1 MITNDYDENP
11 RRRPTEEDDDEDD
24 NDPQQQNGGDYDE
37 TGGFDDGPKYHN
49 NSNRM
54 LGQRSNSTMMGGD
67 YYDDSGF
74 SPAVGQQHSNPTNI
88 MNNVSPSSTSSV
100 SPPYGGQGSSGGS
113 SDRLASFRLTKS
125 RRRKSANM
133 VERPVFFTSER
144 HQPFVPVPKEVIDW
158 RMKQRLKTVHVALVV
173 CLNIGVDP
181 PDVVKVHPC
190 AKYECW
196 VDPQAHPQKALEGI
210 GANLKMQY
218 ERWQPRARYKQCLDP
233 TVEDVKKTCVQLRK
247 SAKKE
252 RILFHY
258 NGHGVPKPTTNGEIW
273 VFNKTFTQYIPLS
286 LYDLYCWMDSPSI
299 YVFDCSNAGII
310 LNSFIQIIEQ
320 KDVPPRGS
328 MMRKEN
334 IILAACGVNENLPMN
349 PDFPADL
356 FTSCLTTPIKIA
368 LNWFMQRNKLVDGVT
383 EELIDNI
390 PGRINDRRTP
400 IGELNWI
407 FTAVTDTI
415 AWNVLP
421 RDLFHKLFRQDLLV
435 ASLFRNFLLA
445 DRIMRSANCTPV
457 SYPKLP
463 ETHNHPMWDAWD
475 LALDQ
480 CVSQLPN
487 LLNNPNAEYQYSPFF
502 SSQLTDFQVWLD
514 FGHRIQKPPT
524 QLPILL
530 QVLLSQSHRLRAL
543 TLLGRFLDMGSWAVN
558 LALSVGIFPYVL
570 KLLQSN
576 SLELRRILVFI
587 WTKILALDRPCQ
599 VDLVKD
605 HGHSYFIN
613 ILVERNNDSE
623 LRAMACFVLSVIADR
638 FIPGQQACLKYKNL
652 FDVCAAQL
660 IEQDSLLRK
669 WACLLIAKLLEDFDE
684 AQEVAIKVGTHDK
697 ILHLLND
704 DVPEVRAAC
713 VFTLQKFIGLKPEK
727 TEERIQGE
735 IKIGTALYQVIL
747 DGSPLVRK
755 ELVYALGTLIQQ
767 YGEYIA
773 PELLKSIIREE
784 THHLTSAPTP
794 ILVSGSNP
802 QNPSTPSTLIF
813 QQKKKKKKDRKTLE
827 ADLNS
832 QTPTPK
838 DSKVLKDMKDRELGT
853 LSYFVLDVCRVVIM
867 LCFDPVREVAEEA
880 HKILSFMK
888 YSFTKLNDDEF
899 ERELFLI
906 KEKAFN
912 AQSVPKSPSLKP
924 MPKRLM
930 DKLSIRK
937 SASDSDF
944 LKAGYA
950 QQQNNYSDDD
960 TDSDSMDA
968 TSASTHQLVFMKSSF
983 YERSCEYFSNPI
995 LPENVTKDDFVSPQ
1009 TLKRRKRNEHLVK
1022 EASTML
1028 KLVGK
1033 RKLEEQIGFF
1043 GNETEIVS
1051 QMKFHGFEPYLVVS
1065 DENDGL
1071 TIWNWVRGAIVN
1083 QFKCGDILK
1092 SRITDFHIINE
1103 ESEQSMLLV
1112 ASAAG
1117 NVAIYKNYEK
1127 KEEPVS
1133 SFRAAHEAIANE
1145 SGLGILTEWQQH
1157 NGTLFVTGDIE
1168 KVKIWDVEK
1177 ELCVQNLQLDSPVTS
1192 ITSDPNN
1199 GFLFATGCTNGK
1211 ILIFDK
1217 RESSSS
1223 PILSHQLI
1231 SHYEECHKNW
1241 VVSTKIQNV
1250 NSYQVISGCANGDI
1264 MFWDTR
1270 VTNKCVKQFNAH
1282 KGSMTALAIHNYAP
1296 VLACGSNNQ
1305 FIKVFNTSAETLS
1318 MIYYHDGFLGQRI
1331 GPISCLAFHPFRMCL
1346 AAGSTDSIISLYSS
1360 QEKP

>member
-1 MITNDYDENP
+1 MIPNDYEENS
-11 RRRPTEEDDDEDD
+11 RRRTNQDDD
-24 NDPQQQNGGDYDE
+24 NDDIDNDEPNNQQQNDDE
-37 TGGFDDGPKYHN
+37 ENFENEPKYAQ
-49 NSNRM
+49 S
-54 LGQRSNSTMMGGD
+54 GRSTLGGD
-67 YYDDSGF
+67 YYDDGYSQNNQGL
-74 SPAVGQQHSNPTNI
+74 STPS
-88 MNNVSPSSTSSV
+88 MNNVSPSSNTSI
-100 SPPYGGQGSSGGS
+100 SPPFGQS
-113 SDRLASFRLTKS
+113 SDGLASFRLTKS
-125 RRRKSANM
+125 RRRKSTNL
-133 VERPVFFTSER
+133 PNKPLFFTSDR
-144 HQPFVPVPKEVIDW
+144 HQVFTPVPREVIDW

-181 PDVVKVHPC
+181 PDVVKVQPC
-190 AKYECW
+190 AKLECW
-196 VDPQAHPQKALEGI
+196 VDPQTHPQKALEAI
-210 GANLKMQY
+210 GSNLKLQY

-320 KDVPPRGS
+320 KDAPPRGS
-328 MMRKEN
+328 VMKKEN
-334 IILAACGVNENLPMN
+334 IILAACGVKENLPMN
-349 PDFPADL
+349 PEYPADL

-368 LNWFMQRNKLVDGVT
+368 LRWFRQRNKLVSGVT
-383 EELIDNI
+383 DDLIENI

-400 IGELNWI
+400 LGELNWI

-487 LLNNPNAEYQYSPFF
+487 LFNNPSAEYQYNPFF
-502 SSQLTDFQVWLD
+502 SAQLTDFQVWLE

-576 SLELRRILVFI
+576 SVELRRILVFI
-587 WTKILALDRPCQ
+587 WTKILALDKPCQ
-599 VDLVKD
+599 IDLVKD

-613 ILVERNNDSE
+613 VLVERNNDTE
-623 LRAMACFVLSVIADR
+623 LRAMSCFVLSVIADR
-638 FIPGQQACLKYKNL
+638 FNPGQQACLKYKNL
-652 FDVCAAQL
+652 FDLCSSQL
-660 IEQDSLLRK
+660 TEQDPILRK
-669 WACLLIAKLLEDFDE
+669 WACLLIAKLVEDFDE
-684 AQEVAIKVGTHDK
+684 GQELAIKSTTHEK
-697 ILHLLND
+697 VLRLLND
-704 DVPEVRAAC
+704 DVPEVRAASI
-713 VFTLQKFIGLKPEK
+713 FTLQKFVGNKPEK
-727 TEERIQGE
+727 SEERVQGE
-735 IKIGTALYQVIL
+735 IKICTALYQTIL
-747 DGSPLVRK
+747 DGSPMVRK
-755 ELVYALGTLIQQ
+755 ELVYALGTFIQQ
-767 YGEYIA
+767 YGEFIA
-773 PELLKSIIREE
+773 PELLKSIIKEE
-784 THHLTSAPTP
+784 THYLNNAPTP
-794 ILVSGSNP
+794 ILVSGSNSSSP
-802 QNPSTPSTLIF
+802 NTLIF
-813 QQKKKKKKDRKTLE
+813 QQKKKKKKERKPVDEVTTQP
-827 ADLNS
+827 S
-832 QTPTPK
+832 TPK
-838 DSKVLKDMKDRELGT
+838 DARVLKDMKDRELGQ
-853 LSYFVLDVCRVVIM
+853 LSYFALDVCRVAIM

-880 HKILSFMK
+880 HKILSFMRYT
-888 YSFTKLNDDEF
+888 YSKLNDEDF

-912 AQSVPKSPSLKP
+912 NTQNTPKSPAKP
-924 MPKRLM
+924 MQKRLI
-930 DKLSIRK
+930 DKLSMRR

-944 LKAGYA
+944 LKAGFVN
-950 QQQNNYSDDD
+950 QQSNYSDED
-960 TDSDSMDA
+960 TDSDSLDV
-968 TSASTHQLVFMKSSF
+968 TSSSNSNMIFMKSNF

-995 LPENVTKDDFVSPQ
+995 LTENSPKDDSFVSQ
-1009 TLKRRKRNEHLVK
+1009 QVLKRRKRNEHLVK
-1022 EASTML
+1022 EANTML
-1028 KLVGK
+1028 KVAGK
-1033 RKLEEQIGFF
+1033 KKLEEQIGFF
-1043 GNETEIVS
+1043 GNESEICS

-1071 TIWNWVRGAIVN
+1071 SVWNWVRGAIVN
-1083 QFKCGDILK
+1083 QFRCGDILK

-1103 ESEQSMLLV
+1103 EAEQSMLLV

-1133 SFRAAHEAIANE
+1133 SFRAAHEALSSD

-1157 NGTLFVTGDIE
+1157 NGTLYVTGDIE
-1168 KVKIWDVEK
+1168 KVKIWDVDK
-1177 ELCVQNLQLDSPVTS
+1177 EYCVQNIPLDVPVTS
-1192 ITSDPNN
+1192 IAADPNN
-1199 GFLFATGCTNGK
+1199 GYLFAAGCSDGK
-1211 ILIFDK
+1211 VLLFDK
-1217 RESSSS
+1217 RESPNSG
-1223 PILSHQLI
+1223 PVLTHQLI
-1231 SHYEECHKNW
+1231 SNYEEVSKNW
-1241 VVSTKIQNV
+1241 VVSAKIQNV
-1250 NSYQVISGCANGDI
+1250 NSNQVITGYSSGDI

-1270 VTNKCVKQFNAH
+1270 VTNKCTRQFNAH

-1305 FIKVFNTSAETLS
+1305 FIKVFNTSGETLS

-1346 AAGSTDSIISLYSS
+1346 AAGSTDSIISLYSGDT
-1360 QEKP
+1360 KK